1 MNEFI
6 IIIVATS
13 LSVILIDILNKKV
26 TKPKVQTQEVDLTPV
41 LININ
46 DIEKRFTAYEKNF
59 EKANQFWHTAHA
71 EQKRKLNDNVLLMH
85 KLDTGTKKSIHKI
98 NKVIYKDEPK
108 EDNKITEKLNNI
120 KTISI

>member
-41 LININ
+41 LITIN
-46 DIEKRFTAYEKNF
+46 DIEKRFTAYERNF
-59 EKANQFWHTAHA
+59 EKANQFWHTAHT
-71 EQKRKLNDNVLLMH
+71 EQKRQLNDNIRLIH
-85 KLDTGTKKSIHKI
+85 KLETDTKKSISKI
-98 NKVIYKDEPK
+98 NKIIYEEEPK
-108 EDNKITEKLNNI
+108 GDKKTIEELNNI